1 MAEYREIQGAAVQSL
16 ASSTGTIEGQIW
28 YDTANNAFKLESVT
42 TAGAWASSG
51 TMNTGRNQV
60 SGLGTL
66 TAGLAAGTQS
76 PEPNQV
82 LTEEYD
88 GSTWSVGGNLN
99 NGRADLNT
107 FGVQTAGIAAA
118 GDDFPNSPRGTTA
131 AEEYNGSTWTSINPT
146 VGGSYEGGGGAAMGT
161 QTSGLFVGGRTTPAT
176 SLTNATQEYDGT
188 SFSAGANYPSVVQGS
203 MLFGES
209 LTTAISAGG
218 DSQNPGTTI
227 ITSAFSYDG
236 STWTS
241 INAPTDARTQGVGSG
256 TNTVGLIFGGS
267 GGSPDSRTQTETF
280 DGTCFAADTNMA
292 NPRVG
297 LAGGKVSGTSTWAAG
312 GPAGATE
319 NYAGAGPVTQTITTT

>member
-28 YDTANNAFKLESVT
+28 YDNVNNVFKLESFRA
-42 TAGAWASSG
+42 AGAWASSG

-99 NGRADLNT
+99 DGRADLNT

-118 GDDFPNSPRGTTA
+118 GDDFPNPARATTA
-131 AEEYNGSTWTSINPT
+131 AEEYNGSAWTSINPT
-146 VGGSYEGGGGAAMGT
+146 VGGSYEGGSAAAMGT
-161 QTSGLFVGGRTTPAT
+161 QTSGLIVGGRNSSAVTY
-176 SLTNATQEYDGT
+176 TNATQEYDGT
-188 SFSAGANYPSVVQGS
+188 SFSSGTNYPSITQGS

-218 DSQNPGTTI
+218 DSPGGILTG
-227 ITSAFSYDG
+227 AFSYDG

-241 INAPTDARTQGVGSG
+241 INAPTDSRYVGVGSG
-256 TNTVGLIFGGS
+256 TSTVGLIFGGA

-292 NPRVG
+292 NPRAN

-319 NYAGAGPVTQTITTT
+319 NYAGAGPETVTISSS

>member
-1 MAEYREIQGAAVQSL
+1 MADYININGNNIPIR
-16 ASSTGTIEGQIW
+16 ASDPSNPIVGEIW
-28 YDTANNAFKLESVT
+28 YNST
-42 TAGAWASSG
+42 TNLLKGQALSTSG
-51 TMNTGRNQV
+51 TWSTSGAMNTGRSQV

-66 TAGLAAGTQS
+66 TAGLAAGTQT
-76 PEPNQV
+76 PAPNQV

-118 GDDFPNSPRGTTA
+118 GDDFPAAPRGTTA
-131 AEEYNGSTWTSINPT
+131 AEEYNGSAWTSINPT
-146 VGGSYEGGGGAAMGT
+146 VGGSYEGGSAAAMGT
-161 QTSGLFVGGRTTPAT
+161 QTSGLIVGGRTGPTA
-176 SLTNATQEYDGT
+176 SYTNATQEYDGT
-188 SFSAGANYPSVVQGS
+188 SFSSGTNYPSITYGS

-218 DSQNPGTTI
+218 ESPGGILTG
-227 ITSAFSYDG
+227 AFSYDG

-241 INAPTDARTQGVGSG
+241 INAPTDSRYVGVGAG
-256 TNTVGLIFGGS
+256 TSTVGLIFGGA

-292 NPRVG
+292 NPRAG

-312 GPAGATE
+312 DAPGATE
-319 NYAGAGPVTQTITTT
+319 NYAGAGPETVTISSS

>member
-16 ASSTGTIEGQIW
+16 ASNTGTIEGQIW
-28 YDTANNAFKLESVT
+28 YDNVNNVFKLESFRA
-42 TAGAWASSG
+42 AGAWASSG

-66 TAGLAAGTQS
+66 TAGLAAGTQT
-76 PEPNQV
+76 PAPNQV

-118 GDDFPNSPRGTTA
+118 GDDFPAAPRGTTA
-131 AEEYNGSTWTSINPT
+131 AEEYNGSAWTSINPT
-146 VGGSYEGGGGAAMGT
+146 VGGSYEGGSAAAMGT
-161 QTSGLFVGGRTTPAT
+161 QTSGLIVGGRTGPTA
-176 SLTNATQEYDGT
+176 SYTNATQEYDGT
-188 SFSAGANYPSVVQGS
+188 SFSSGTNYPSITYGS

-218 DSQNPGTTI
+218 ESPGGILTG
-227 ITSAFSYDG
+227 AFSYDG

-241 INAPTDARTQGVGSG
+241 INAPTDSRYVGGGSG
-256 TNTVGLIFGGS
+256 TNTVGLIFGGA

-292 NPRVG
+292 NPRAG
-297 LAGGKVSGTSTWAAG
+297 LACGKVSGTSTWAAG